1 MTGVPAK
8 AVESVRSDWGA
19 ILGLRVAM
27 IRKSW
32 PFSWPA
38 TFRKKWPVGPRR
50 CPMSAKADAEAAA
63 ALREL
68 GATLKAS
75 KEEGHRGKPG
85 GKPAGQ
91 GGTTSRIHYHY
102 RT

>member
-1 MTGVPAK
+1 
-8 AVESVRSDWGA
+8 
-19 ILGLRVAM
+19 M
-27 IRKSW
+27 IRKTKSW

-75 KEEGHRGKPG
+75 KEEARGTRRYYFTDSLPLPVPERLKNEGSHRLEISL
-85 GKPAGQ
+85 
-91 GGTTSRIHYHY
+91 TSIHVKGVGE
-102 RT
+102 TSKF

>member
-1 MTGVPAK
+1 
-8 AVESVRSDWGA
+8 
-19 ILGLRVAM
+19 
-27 IRKSW
+27 
-32 PFSWPA
+32 
-38 TFRKKWPVGPRR
+38 
-50 CPMSAKADAEAAA
+50 MSAKADAEAAA

-85 GKPAGQ
+85 GKPAGL

-102 RT
+102 RYLKG